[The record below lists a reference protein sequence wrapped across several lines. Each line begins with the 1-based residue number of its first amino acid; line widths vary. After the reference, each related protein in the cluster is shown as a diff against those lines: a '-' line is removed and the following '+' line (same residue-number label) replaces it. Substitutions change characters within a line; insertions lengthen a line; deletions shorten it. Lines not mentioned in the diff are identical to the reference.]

1 MSRIQMSVLESY
13 LWEAANVLRGHMG
26 AAEYKQYI
34 FPMLFWKRISDT
46 WDEEREQAIAEVG
59 ADFSEN
65 HRIQVPEDAHWDTVR
80 NRPNDVGAGI
90 LNAMRLIETANP
102 SLLSGVFGD
111 AHWTNKEKLPDA
123 TLKELIEHFSSL
135 KLTTENLPEDE
146 LGTGYEY
153 LIRKFADDSGHT
165 AAEFY
170 TNRTVVHLMIEMLKP
185 KSGEDIYDPTCGS
198 GGMLISSL
206 HHIKQSGGEHRN
218 IGLYGQEI
226 NLLTSAIA
234 RMNLFLH
241 GVEDFHIERGDTL
254 GEPKFVEGGAL
265 KQFDLVLANPPYSIK
280 QWDRAKWA
288 SDKWGRNKYG
298 TPPQGNADYA
308 FFQHIIASTKPNSGR
323 SAILY
328 PHGILFRDQEKEM
341 REKIVAADL
350 VECVIGLGPNLFY
363 NSPMKS
369 CIVICRSSKPADKK
383 NKVLFINAVEHI
395 REERNMSYLDPEHIL
410 AIAEAYNK
418 WENVEGFSR
427 VVELDEIRANHSR
440 LSIPLYVKTHSDDG
454 DQRELPEVLGEWLQ
468 SSNEL
473 RASMDDLF
481 EMLDEFNDIKE
492 LST

>member
-1 MSRIQMSVLESY
+1 MESY

-59 ADFSEN
+59 ADFPEN

-241 GVEDFHIERGDTL
+241 GVEDFRIERGDTL
-254 GEPKFVEGGAL
+254 GDPKFVEGGAL

-308 FFQHIIASTKPNSGR
+308 FFPTYHCEHETRLWTFRYSLPSWNSVPRPREG
-323 SAILY
+323 
-328 PHGILFRDQEKEM
+328 M

-383 NKVLFINAVEHI
+383 GKILFINAVEHI

-418 WENVEGFSR
+418 WEDVEGFSR
-427 VVELDEIRANHSR
+427 VVELDEIQANQSR
-440 LSIPLYVKTHSDDG
+440 LSIPLYVKTHIDDG

-481 EMLDEFNDIKE
+481 EMLDEFNDNKE
-492 LST
+492 

>member
-1 MSRIQMSVLESY
+1 MSRIPLTTLESY
-13 LWEAANVLRGHMG
+13 LKEAANVLRGHMG

-34 FPMLFWKRISDT
+34 FPMLFWKRISDV

-59 ADFSEN
+59 ADFPES
-65 HRIQVPEDAHWDTVR
+65 HRIQVPEGAHWDVVR
-80 NRPNDVGAGI
+80 NLPSDVGSGI

-102 SLLSGVFGD
+102 ALLSSVFGD
-111 AHWTNKEKLPDA
+111 AHWTNKEKMPDA

-135 KLTTENLPEDE
+135 KLTTANLPEDE
-146 LGTGYEY
+146 LGQGYEF
-153 LIRKFADDSGHT
+153 LIGKFADDSGHT

-170 TNRTVVHLMIEMLKP
+170 TNRTVVHLMVEMLKP

-241 GVEDFHIERGDTL
+241 GVEDFDIRRGDTL
-254 GEPKFVEGGAL
+254 SDPKFVEGGSL

-280 QWDRAKWA
+280 QWDRARWS
-288 SDKWGRNKYG
+288 SDKWGRNKFG

-308 FFQHIIASTKPNSGR
+308 FFQHILASLKPGNGR
-323 SAILY
+323 CAILY
-328 PHGILFRDQEKEM
+328 PHGILFRDQEKKM

-350 VECVIGLGPNLFY
+350 IDCVIGLGPNLFY

-369 CIVICRSSKPADKK
+369 CIVICRSNKSADKK
-383 NKVLFINAVEHI
+383 GKILFVNAVDQI
-395 REERNMSYLDPEHIL
+395 AEERTISKLLPEHIL

-418 WENVEGFSR
+418 WEDVEGFSR
-427 VVELDEIRANHSR
+427 VVELDEIQANQSR

-454 DQRELPEVLGEWLQ
+454 DQRDLPEVLGEWLQ

-473 RASMDDLF
+473 RASMDNLF
-481 EMLDEFNDIKE
+481 EMLDEFNDNKE
-492 LST
+492 